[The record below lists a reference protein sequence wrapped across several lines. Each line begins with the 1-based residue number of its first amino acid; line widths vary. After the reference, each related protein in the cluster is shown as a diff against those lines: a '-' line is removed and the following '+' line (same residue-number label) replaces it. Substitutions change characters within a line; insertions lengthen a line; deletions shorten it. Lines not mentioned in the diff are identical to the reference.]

1 MDSVIRSHKYYA
13 YFFILLREIKR
24 INIDLSGVT
33 SRRGPIVPDFG
44 SQRGFRN
51 LLISNPM
58 KFSTNGQLYTGD
70 ILPFTRNN
78 RHSQWLHC
86 RQRSVFEI
94 HTVQFL
100 LKSRTQLMFWLK
112 YRKKRLVLLT
122 LCCTIYCIKKKYDC
136 FWQLTQCVVTTL
148 KNMTK

>member
-1 MDSVIRSHKYYA
+1 MRSHKYYA
-13 YFFILLREIKR
+13 YFFILLREIKW
-24 INIDLSGVT
+24 INIDLLGVT

-58 KFSTNGQLYTGD
+58 KFSTNGQLYTLD

-86 RQRSVFEI
+86 RHRSVFEI

-100 LKSRTQLMFWLK
+100 LKSREQLMFWLK
-112 YRKKRLVLLT
+112 YREKTRFVNPMEHCLLYKKIQLFLATSAV
-122 LCCTIYCIKKKYDC
+122 CCSNVKKHYIII
-136 FWQLTQCVVTTL
+136 
-148 KNMTK
+148 